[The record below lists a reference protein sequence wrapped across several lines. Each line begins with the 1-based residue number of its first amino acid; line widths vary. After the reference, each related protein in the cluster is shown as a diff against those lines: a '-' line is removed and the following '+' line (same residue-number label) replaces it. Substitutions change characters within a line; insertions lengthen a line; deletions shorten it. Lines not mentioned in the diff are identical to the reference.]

1 MSDHDSYD
9 FSPLI
14 LVAVITLVVMIA
26 YSVSESRRDEAF
38 DKAVL
43 ENIANRRE
51 VVFTLSDAKLEL
63 NQKVAEMAKVGY
75 LLKTIVEPVEDRP
88 YVVIFAPK

>member
-1 MSDHDSYD
+1 MSDHDGAYYVQ
-9 FSPLI
+9 FLFGALI
-14 LVAVITLVVMIA
+14 ILAVIINFV
-26 YSVSESRRDEAF
+26 YECRCDEAF

-51 VVFTLSDAKLEL
+51 VIFSISDTKLEL

-75 LLKTIVEPVEDRP
+75 LLKTIVEPAEGRH